1 MIASGDTN
9 YVSREIMATYSDN
22 NRAVASVLLKLPAQP
37 APAEGK
43 GTMAE
48 PDAGTQLSSHRTAG
62 LPGTP
67 TLSDYRT
74 SNLTTLRTEATMLHH
89 HDVISRAV
97 STDREITLEAL
108 RVFTYLSRRL
118 HFDRSVPVLQSEL
131 ADALGMQ
138 RPNVNRAIKLLET
151 KQILL
156 RESKLGRAITFR
168 LNPGLEGGRA

>member
-1 MIASGDTN
+1 MPLDLHGSDRRHEKGRVAARSGAFPTCTAS
-9 YVSREIMATYSDN
+9 
-22 NRAVASVLLKLPAQP
+22 
-37 APAEGK
+37 
-43 GTMAE
+43 
-48 PDAGTQLSSHRTAG
+48 PDRDSI
-62 LPGTP
+62 
-67 TLSDYRT
+67 
-74 SNLTTLRTEATMLHH
+74 NLRTEVAMHH
-89 HDVISRAV
+89 HDHISRAV

-138 RPNVNRAIKLLET
+138 RPNVNRAIKLLEN

-168 LNPGLEGGRA
+168 LNPEIGVSRAA

>member
-1 MIASGDTN
+1 MRS
-9 YVSREIMATYSDN
+9 
-22 NRAVASVLLKLPAQP
+22 
-37 APAEGK
+37 
-43 GTMAE
+43 
-48 PDAGTQLSSHRTAG
+48 
-62 LPGTP
+62 
-67 TLSDYRT
+67 
-74 SNLTTLRTEATMLHH
+74 EAAMLHH
-89 HDVISRAV
+89 HDFLSRTV

-118 HFDRSVPVLQSEL
+118 HFDRPIPVLQSEL

-168 LNPGLEGGRA
+168 LNPGLEEGGRA

>member
-1 MIASGDTN
+1 MGASQGQTEISRGIAA
-9 YVSREIMATYSDN
+9 R
-22 NRAVASVLLKLPAQP
+22 
-37 APAEGK
+37 
-43 GTMAE
+43 
-48 PDAGTQLSSHRTAG
+48 AG
-62 LPGTP
+62 LA
-67 TLSDYRT
+67 LSATGAEAIQRG
-74 SNLTTLRTEATMLHH
+74 SVPARQGNASPIPLRTEAAMQHH
-89 HDVISRAV
+89 EFISKAV

-118 HFDRSVPVLQSEL
+118 HFDQSIPVLQSEL

-168 LNPGLEGGRA
+168 LNPELGSRAA

>member
-1 MIASGDTN
+1 MIASTDTN
-9 YVSREIMATYSDN
+9 YVSGEIVATYAN
-22 NRAVASVLLKLPAQP
+22 NNPAVRSPHSNTPAFAGHSGREGPMTQP
-37 APAEGK
+37 NTESQ
-43 GTMAE
+43 T
-48 PDAGTQLSSHRTAG
+48 SSGTAG
-62 LPGTP
+62 LRGATP
-67 TLSDYRT
+67 NHSDYRP

>member
-1 MIASGDTN
+1 MDVNLDQSTADPSVRRPSDPPIPGAMER
-9 YVSREIMATYSDN
+9 SRADY
-22 NRAVASVLLKLPAQP
+22 A
-37 APAEGK
+37 
-43 GTMAE
+43 
-48 PDAGTQLSSHRTAG
+48 HRHH
-62 LPGTP
+62 
-67 TLSDYRT
+67 
-74 SNLTTLRTEATMLHH
+74 TTLRSEAAMLHH
-89 HDVISRAV
+89 HDFLSRTV

-168 LNPGLEGGRA
+168 LNPGLEGSRA

>member
-9 YVSREIMATYSDN
+9 YVSREILATYSDN
-22 NRAVASVLLKLPAQP
+22 NPALRSPHLKSPALPA
-37 APAEGK
+37 AADWE
-43 GTMAE
+43 GTMTE
-48 PDAGTQLSSHRTAG
+48 PNTGSQTSHGVAG
-62 LPGTP
+62 LPGAP
-67 TLSDYRT
+67 PNHSDYRP

>member
-1 MIASGDTN
+1 MTGA
-9 YVSREIMATYSDN
+9 A
-22 NRAVASVLLKLPAQP
+22 A
-37 APAEGK
+37 APGRH
-43 GTMAE
+43 T
-48 PDAGTQLSSHRTAG
+48 DSTSS
-62 LPGTP
+62 P
-67 TLSDYRT
+67 
-74 SNLTTLRTEATMLHH
+74 LRIEAAMHH
-89 HDVISRAV
+89 HDYISKAV

-118 HFDRSVPVLQSEL
+118 HFDRSIPVLQSEL

-168 LNPGLEGGRA
+168 LNPELGCRAA

>member
-1 MIASGDTN
+1 MN
-9 YVSREIMATYSDN
+9 
-22 NRAVASVLLKLPAQP
+22 
-37 APAEGK
+37 
-43 GTMAE
+43 
-48 PDAGTQLSSHRTAG
+48 
-62 LPGTP
+62 P
-67 TLSDYRT
+67 TLLRPPDPAGIDGRT
-74 SNLTTLRTEATMLHH
+74 GGVRRRCSTPFVVQTLRFEAAMQH
-89 HDVISRAV
+89 HDLLSRAV

-138 RPNVNRAIKLLET
+138 RPNVNRAIKLLEN

-156 RESKLGRAITFR
+156 RDSKLGRAITFR

>member
-1 MIASGDTN
+1 MAEVSIGSQHASQGAAGLRVPHPGLAAN
-9 YVSREIMATYSDN
+9 PS
-22 NRAVASVLLKLPAQP
+22 ASPAILRPQPGAGEGAANGPAQ
-37 APAEGK
+37 
-43 GTMAE
+43 
-48 PDAGTQLSSHRTAG
+48 
-62 LPGTP
+62 
-67 TLSDYRT
+67 SDYRT
-74 SNLTTLRTEATMLHH
+74 SHLTTLRTEATMLHH

-168 LNPGLEGGRA
+168 LNPGLEGSRA

>member
-1 MIASGDTN
+1 MT
-9 YVSREIMATYSDN
+9 
-22 NRAVASVLLKLPAQP
+22 QP
-37 APAEGK
+37 NTESQ
-43 GTMAE
+43 T
-48 PDAGTQLSSHRTAG
+48 SSSTAG
-62 LPGTP
+62 LRGATP
-67 TLSDYRT
+67 NHSDYRP

>member
-1 MIASGDTN
+1 MIASTDTN
-9 YVSREIMATYSDN
+9 YVSREIMETYSNN
-22 NRAVASVLLKLPAQP
+22 NRAVRSPHLEMPAL
-37 APAEGK
+37 AGHSGWE
-43 GTMAE
+43 GTMTE
-48 PDAGTQLSSHRTAG
+48 PNTGSQTSSGTAG
-62 LPGTP
+62 LRGAPP
-67 TLSDYRT
+67 NHSDYRS
-74 SNLTTLRTEATMLHH
+74 SNLPTLRTEATMLHH